1 MRVANKG
8 VGYFMKW
15 WKSRPLY
22 TKIFIGLILG
32 IIVGF
37 VAGEQVSFIM
47 QPIGDIFLRML
58 QMLVAPV
65 VFFTIVNGI
74 TKMEDT
80 KTLASVGGRLF
91 VYYALTS
98 LLAVVVGAGLAM
110 ITQPGKGSTAFLD
123 ENAQVDASDFN
134 LIDNIVSWVPTNPFQ
149 ALNEANVLQILFFAI
164 MLGITL
170 LLLGDKAK
178 GVINLFDEGTEIMFK
193 ITDIVMSFS
202 PYGILALMSELV
214 HTLDLSTLAQVG
226 VFILTDYAGLL
237 IILLIV
243 YPIQLKFMSKIP
255 VLPFFKAV
263 SPVMLVAA
271 STTSSAACL
280 PVSLKLADES
290 FHVPEKIYGFGLTA
304 GSSINSNGMAVAIG
318 VISVFACNLYGMP
331 LTAGIVTQFIITGLL
346 LSMGTAGVK
355 GAGVVLSTVML
366 QSLGLPLT
374 LVPVL
379 AAIWPIIDIGHTTM
393 NVVGDMV
400 GVCIIADRSGEM
412 DTERFKKEFG
422 K

>member
-1 MRVANKG
+1 
-8 VGYFMKW
+8 MKW
-15 WKSRPLY
+15 WRSRPLY

-32 IIVGF
+32 IIIGF

-170 LLLGDKAK
+170 LLGDKVK

-243 YPIQLKFMSKIP
+243 YPIQLKLMSKIP
-255 VLPFFKAV
+255 VIPFFKAV

>member
-1 MRVANKG
+1 
-8 VGYFMKW
+8 MKW
-15 WKSRPLY
+15 WRSRPLY

-32 IIVGF
+32 IIIGF
-37 VAGEQVSFIM
+37 VAGKQVSFIM

-170 LLLGDKAK
+170 LLLGDKVK

-243 YPIQLKFMSKIP
+243 YPIQLKLMSKIP
-255 VLPFFKAV
+255 VIPFFKAV

>member
-1 MRVANKG
+1 
-8 VGYFMKW
+8 MKW
-15 WKSRPLY
+15 WRSRPLY

-32 IIVGF
+32 IIIGF

-80 KTLASVGGRLF
+80 KTLASVGRRLF

-170 LLLGDKAK
+170 LLLGDKVK

-243 YPIQLKFMSKIP
+243 YPIQLKLMSKIP
-255 VLPFFKAV
+255 VIPFFKAV

>member
-1 MRVANKG
+1 
-8 VGYFMKW
+8 MKW
-15 WKSRPLY
+15 WRSRPQY

-32 IIVGF
+32 IIIGF

-170 LLLGDKAK
+170 LLLGDKVK

-243 YPIQLKFMSKIP
+243 YPIQLKLMSKIP
-255 VLPFFKAV
+255 VIPFFKAV

>member
-1 MRVANKG
+1 M
-8 VGYFMKW
+8 
-15 WKSRPLY
+15 
-22 TKIFIGLILG
+22 
-32 IIVGF
+32 
-37 VAGEQVSFIM
+37 
-47 QPIGDIFLRML
+47 
-58 QMLVAPV
+58 
-65 VFFTIVNGI
+65 
-74 TKMEDT
+74 
-80 KTLASVGGRLF
+80 
-91 VYYALTS
+91 
-98 LLAVVVGAGLAM
+98 
-110 ITQPGKGSTAFLD
+110 
-123 ENAQVDASDFN
+123 
-134 LIDNIVSWVPTNPFQ
+134 SWVPTNPFQ

-170 LLLGDKAK
+170 LLLGDKVK

-243 YPIQLKFMSKIP
+243 YPIQLKLMSKIP
-255 VLPFFKAV
+255 VIPFFKAV

>member
-1 MRVANKG
+1 MWR
-8 VGYFMKW
+8 
-15 WKSRPLY
+15 SRPLY

-32 IIVGF
+32 IIIGF

-170 LLLGDKAK
+170 LLLGDKVK

-243 YPIQLKFMSKIP
+243 YPIQLKLMSKIP
-255 VLPFFKAV
+255 VIPFFKAV

>member
-1 MRVANKG
+1 
-8 VGYFMKW
+8 MKW
-15 WKSRPLY
+15 WRSRPLY

-32 IIVGF
+32 IIIGF

-170 LLLGDKAK
+170 LLLGDKVK

-243 YPIQLKFMSKIP
+243 YPIQLKLMSKIP
-255 VLPFFKAV
+255 VIPFFKAV

-280 PVSLKLADES
+280 PVFLKLADES

>member
-1 MRVANKG
+1 
-8 VGYFMKW
+8 MKW
-15 WKSRPLY
+15 WRSRPLY

-32 IIVGF
+32 IIIGF

-110 ITQPGKGSTAFLD
+110 ITQTGKGSTAFLD

-170 LLLGDKAK
+170 LLLGDKVK

-243 YPIQLKFMSKIP
+243 YPIQLKLMSKIP
-255 VLPFFKAV
+255 IIPFFKAV

>member
-1 MRVANKG
+1 
-8 VGYFMKW
+8 MKW
-15 WKSRPLY
+15 WRSRPLY

-32 IIVGF
+32 IIIGF

-170 LLLGDKAK
+170 LLLGDKVK

-243 YPIQLKFMSKIP
+243 YPIQLKLMSKIP
-255 VLPFFKAV
+255 VIPFFKAV

-346 LSMGTAGVK
+346 LSMDTAGVK

>member
-1 MRVANKG
+1 
-8 VGYFMKW
+8 MKW
-15 WKSRPLY
+15 WRSRPLY

-32 IIVGF
+32 IIIGF

-170 LLLGDKAK
+170 LLGDKVK

-243 YPIQLKFMSKIP
+243 YPIQLKLMSKIP
-255 VLPFFKAV
+255 VIPFFKAV

-374 LVPVL
+374 LVPML

>member
-1 MRVANKG
+1 
-8 VGYFMKW
+8 MKW
-15 WKSRPLY
+15 WRSRPLY

-32 IIVGF
+32 IIIGF

-170 LLLGDKAK
+170 LLLGDKVK

-243 YPIQLKFMSKIP
+243 YPIQLKLMSKIP
-255 VLPFFKAV
+255 VIPFFKAV

-304 GSSINSNGMAVAIG
+304 GSSINGNGMAVAIG

>member
-1 MRVANKG
+1 
-8 VGYFMKW
+8 MKW
-15 WKSRPLY
+15 WRSRPLY

-32 IIVGF
+32 IIIGF

-170 LLLGDKAK
+170 LLLGDKVK

-243 YPIQLKFMSKIP
+243 YPIQLKLMSKIP
-255 VLPFFKAV
+255 VIPFFKAV

-412 DTERFKKEFG
+412 DTERFKKEFR

>member
-1 MRVANKG
+1 
-8 VGYFMKW
+8 MKW
-15 WKSRPLY
+15 WRSRPLY

-32 IIVGF
+32 IIIGF

-170 LLLGDKAK
+170 LLLGDKVK

-243 YPIQLKFMSKIP
+243 YPIQLKLMSKIL
-255 VLPFFKAV
+255 VIPFFKAV

>member
-1 MRVANKG
+1 
-8 VGYFMKW
+8 MKW
-15 WKSRPLY
+15 WRSRPLY

-32 IIVGF
+32 IIIGF

-170 LLLGDKAK
+170 LLLGDKVK

-243 YPIQLKFMSKIP
+243 YPIQLKLMSKIP
-255 VLPFFKAV
+255 VIPFFKAV
-263 SPVMLVAA
+263 SLVMLVAA

>member
-1 MRVANKG
+1 
-8 VGYFMKW
+8 MKW
-15 WKSRPLY
+15 WRSRPLY

-32 IIVGF
+32 IIIGF

-170 LLLGDKAK
+170 LLLGDKVK

-243 YPIQLKFMSKIP
+243 YPIQLKLMSKIP
-255 VLPFFKAV
+255 VIPFFKAV

-393 NVVGDMV
+393 TVVGDMV

>member
-1 MRVANKG
+1 
-8 VGYFMKW
+8 MKW
-15 WKSRPLY
+15 WRSRPLY

-32 IIVGF
+32 IIIGF

-170 LLLGDKAK
+170 LLLGDKVK
-178 GVINLFDEGTEIMFK
+178 GVINLFDDGTEIMFK

-243 YPIQLKFMSKIP
+243 YPIQLKLMSKIP
-255 VLPFFKAV
+255 IIPFFKAV

>member
-1 MRVANKG
+1 
-8 VGYFMKW
+8 MKW
-15 WKSRPLY
+15 WRSRPLY

-32 IIVGF
+32 IIIGF

-110 ITQPGKGSTAFLD
+110 ITQPGKGSTSFLD
-123 ENAQVDASDFN
+123 ENAQVDASSFN
-134 LIDNIVSWVPTNPFQ
+134 RFDNIVSWVPTNPFQ

-170 LLLGDKAK
+170 LLLGDKVK

-243 YPIQLKFMSKIP
+243 YPIQLKLMSKIP
-255 VLPFFKAV
+255 VIPFFKAV

>member
-1 MRVANKG
+1 
-8 VGYFMKW
+8 MKW
-15 WKSRPLY
+15 WRSRPLY

-32 IIVGF
+32 IIIGF

-170 LLLGDKAK
+170 LLLGDKVK

-193 ITDIVMSFS
+193 ITDNVMSFP
-202 PYGILALMSELV
+202 PYGILAPMPELV

-243 YPIQLKFMSKIP
+243 YPIQLKLMSKIP
-255 VLPFFKAV
+255 IIPFFKAV

>member
-1 MRVANKG
+1 
-8 VGYFMKW
+8 MKW
-15 WKSRPLY
+15 WRSRPLY

-32 IIVGF
+32 IIIGF

-98 LLAVVVGAGLAM
+98 LLAVLVGADLAM

-170 LLLGDKAK
+170 LLLGDKVK

-243 YPIQLKFMSKIP
+243 YPIQLKLMSKIP
-255 VLPFFKAV
+255 VIPFFKAV

-355 GAGVVLSTVML
+355 GAGVVVSTVML

>member
-170 LLLGDKAK
+170 LLLGDKVK

-255 VLPFFKAV
+255 VIPFFKAV

>member
-1 MRVANKG
+1 
-8 VGYFMKW
+8 MKW
-15 WKSRPLY
+15 WRSRPLY

-32 IIVGF
+32 IIIGF

-170 LLLGDKAK
+170 LLLGDKVK

-243 YPIQLKFMSKIP
+243 YPIQLKLMSKIP
-255 VLPFFKAV
+255 IIPFFKAV

-331 LTAGIVTQFIITGLL
+331 LTAGSVTQFSITGLL

>member
-1 MRVANKG
+1 
-8 VGYFMKW
+8 MKW
-15 WKSRPLY
+15 WRSRPLY

-32 IIVGF
+32 IIIGF

-164 MLGITL
+164 MLGTTL
-170 LLLGDKAK
+170 LLLGDKVK

-243 YPIQLKFMSKIP
+243 YPIQLKLMSKIP
-255 VLPFFKAV
+255 IIPFFKAV

>member
-1 MRVANKG
+1 
-8 VGYFMKW
+8 MKW
-15 WKSRPLY
+15 WRSRPLY

-32 IIVGF
+32 IIIGF

-80 KTLASVGGRLF
+80 KTLASVGGHLF

-170 LLLGDKAK
+170 LLLGDKVK

-243 YPIQLKFMSKIP
+243 YPIQLKLMSKIP
-255 VLPFFKAV
+255 VIPFFKAV

>member
-1 MRVANKG
+1 
-8 VGYFMKW
+8 MKW
-15 WKSRPLY
+15 WRSRPLY

-32 IIVGF
+32 IIIGF

-170 LLLGDKAK
+170 LLLGDKVK

-243 YPIQLKFMSKIP
+243 YPIQLKLMSKIP
-255 VLPFFKAV
+255 VIPFFKAV

-290 FHVPEKIYGFGLTA
+290 FHVPEKIYGFGLPA

>member
-1 MRVANKG
+1 
-8 VGYFMKW
+8 MKW
-15 WKSRPLY
+15 WRSRPLY

-32 IIVGF
+32 IIIGF

-47 QPIGDIFLRML
+47 QPIGDIFFRML

-170 LLLGDKAK
+170 LLLGDKVK

-243 YPIQLKFMSKIP
+243 YPIQLKLMSKIP
-255 VLPFFKAV
+255 IIPFFKAV

>member
-1 MRVANKG
+1 
-8 VGYFMKW
+8 MKW
-15 WKSRPLY
+15 WRSRPLY

-32 IIVGF
+32 IIIGF

-170 LLLGDKAK
+170 LLLGDKVK

-243 YPIQLKFMSKIP
+243 YPIQLKLMSKIP
-255 VLPFFKAV
+255 VIPFFKAV

-318 VISVFACNLYGMP
+318 VISVFACNLYCMP
-331 LTAGIVTQFIITGLL
+331 PTPGIVTQFIITGLL

>member
-1 MRVANKG
+1 
-8 VGYFMKW
+8 MKW
-15 WKSRPLY
+15 WRSRPLY

-32 IIVGF
+32 IIIGF

-170 LLLGDKAK
+170 LLLGDKVK
-178 GVINLFDEGTEIMFK
+178 GVITLFDEGTEIMFK

-243 YPIQLKFMSKIP
+243 YPIQLKLMSKIP
-255 VLPFFKAV
+255 VIPFFKAV

>member
-1 MRVANKG
+1 
-8 VGYFMKW
+8 MKW
-15 WKSRPLY
+15 WRNRPLY

-32 IIVGF
+32 IIIGF

-170 LLLGDKAK
+170 LLLGDKVK

-243 YPIQLKFMSKIP
+243 YPIQLKLMSKIP
-255 VLPFFKAV
+255 VIPFFKAV

>member
-1 MRVANKG
+1 
-8 VGYFMKW
+8 MKW
-15 WKSRPLY
+15 WRSRPLY

-32 IIVGF
+32 IIIGF

-47 QPIGDIFLRML
+47 QPIGNIFLRML

-170 LLLGDKAK
+170 LLLGDKVK

-243 YPIQLKFMSKIP
+243 YPIQLKLMSKIP
-255 VLPFFKAV
+255 VIPFFKAV

>member
-1 MRVANKG
+1 
-8 VGYFMKW
+8 MKW
-15 WKSRPLY
+15 WRSRPLY

-32 IIVGF
+32 IIIGF

-170 LLLGDKAK
+170 LLLGDKVK

-255 VLPFFKAV
+255 VIPFFKAV

>member
-1 MRVANKG
+1 
-8 VGYFMKW
+8 MKW
-15 WKSRPLY
+15 WRSRPLY

-32 IIVGF
+32 IIIGF

-98 LLAVVVGAGLAM
+98 PLAVVVGAGLAM

-170 LLLGDKAK
+170 LLLGDKVK

-243 YPIQLKFMSKIP
+243 YPIQLKLMSKIP
-255 VLPFFKAV
+255 VIPFFKAV

>member
-1 MRVANKG
+1 
-8 VGYFMKW
+8 MKW
-15 WKSRPLY
+15 WRSRPLY

-32 IIVGF
+32 IIIGF

-170 LLLGDKAK
+170 LLLGDKVK
-178 GVINLFDEGTEIMFK
+178 GVINLFDEGTELLIK

-243 YPIQLKFMSKIP
+243 YPIQLKLMSKIP
-255 VLPFFKAV
+255 VIPFFKAV

>member
-1 MRVANKG
+1 
-8 VGYFMKW
+8 MKW
-15 WKSRPLY
+15 WRSRPLY

-32 IIVGF
+32 IIIGF

-170 LLLGDKAK
+170 LLLGDKVK

-243 YPIQLKFMSKIP
+243 YPIQLKLMSKIP
-255 VLPFFKAV
+255 VIPFFKAV

-304 GSSINSNGMAVAIG
+304 GSSINSNGMAVAFG

>member
-255 VLPFFKAV
+255 VIPFFKAV

>member
-1 MRVANKG
+1 
-8 VGYFMKW
+8 MKW
-15 WKSRPLY
+15 WRSRPLY

-32 IIVGF
+32 IIIGF

-98 LLAVVVGAGLAM
+98 LLAVIVGAGLAM

-170 LLLGDKAK
+170 LLLGDKVK

-243 YPIQLKFMSKIP
+243 YPIQLKLMSKIP
-255 VLPFFKAV
+255 VIPFFKAV